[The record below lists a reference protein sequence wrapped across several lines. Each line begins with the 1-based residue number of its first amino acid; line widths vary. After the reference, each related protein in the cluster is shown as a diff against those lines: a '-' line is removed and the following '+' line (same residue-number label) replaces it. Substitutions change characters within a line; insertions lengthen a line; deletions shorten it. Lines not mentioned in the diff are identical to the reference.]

1 MTSCSHLEA
10 AHLGDAL
17 DDDAVDLQA
26 ERTAAEAIGFGW
38 WHDELPPSRSGS
50 FATRTTRSPPAAS
63 PLHDQESRRRGV
75 RQVRRAGG
83 TRPSRPRVEQPVS
96 GALGIAGAGEEERA
110 EGDDAERDQRQQPLP
125 E

>member
-50 FATRTTRSPPAAS
+50 FATRTTRSPPPAS
-63 PLHDQESRRRGV
+63 PLHDQEADAEAFDRS
-75 RQVRRAGG
+75 AELGG
-83 TRPSRPRVEQPVS
+83 TRPGRPRAEQPGS
-96 GALGIAGAGEEERA
+96 GALGVAGT
-110 EGDDAERDQRQQPLP
+110 
-125 E
+125 